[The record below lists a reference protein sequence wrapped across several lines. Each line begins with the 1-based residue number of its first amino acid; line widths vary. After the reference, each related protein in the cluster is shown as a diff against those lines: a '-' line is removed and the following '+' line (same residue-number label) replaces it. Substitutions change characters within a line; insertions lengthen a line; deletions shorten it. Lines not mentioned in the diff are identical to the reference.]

1 MNPKMQSPAFVPA
14 APSLGLTRASRTSL
28 CPRGLGRGSH
38 ARVANRTRPAMRS
51 YDVEIDLYG
60 EKHMIPIDENM
71 TLLEGI
77 EEYGLEVLYSCRAG
91 VCVTCA
97 AKVLAGEVDLGV
109 ASITQ
114 DLKDQG
120 YVLTCSGFPRS
131 EGIKLEM
138 NHFDDAYEKQYGQYE
153 AGT

>member
-1 MNPKMQSPAFVPA
+1 M
-14 APSLGLTRASRTSL
+14 
-28 CPRGLGRGSH
+28 
-38 ARVANRTRPAMRS
+38 RV

-60 EKHMIPIDENM
+60 EKHMIPIDEDM

-97 AKVLAGEVDLGV
+97 AKILAGKIDFGA
-109 ASITQ
+109 ASIT
-114 DLKDQG
+114 DELKEQG
-120 YVLTCSGFPRS
+120 YVLTCSGYPRS

-153 AGT
+153 AGS